1 MPGYDY
7 TISSF
12 TLPNGKTVEIK
23 DEVARNA
30 QQSGMH
36 YIGVSTDESLVDGYT
51 TAAIAIS
58 GKAEAVTA
66 VAGDIAT
73 KGYKEY
79 LFDGSAWHEMGD
91 LSTLGSL
98 AAQDSASAS
107 YTPSGSCSGAA
118 VTLSTVSK
126 YVASSANGGGSVSA
140 GSSSAFDA
148 SVSGEVLTFSF
159 TANTPTSV
167 TLPTFA
173 SQTIAYDVSAVTQ
186 PTFTGSAA
194 TITVS

>member
-12 TLPNGKTVEIK
+12 TLPNGTTVEIK

-79 LFDGSAWHEMGD
+79 LFDGSAWHPQKAEGCF
-91 LSTLGSL
+91 
-98 AAQDSASAS
+98 ASVPTRPITHITAKKN
-107 YTPSGSCSGAA
+107 THNK
-118 VTLSTVSK
+118 VLFRI
-126 YVASSANGGGSVSA
+126 SSARLFFCSINVSFCRTA
-140 GSSSAFDA
+140 CRYC
-148 SVSGEVLTFSF
+148 LIFSRF
-159 TANTPTSV
+159 
-167 TLPTFA
+167 
-173 SQTIAYDVSAVTQ
+173 
-186 PTFTGSAA
+186 
-194 TITVS
+194 